1 MRIWKNEQAK
11 LKVTPTEVRL
21 ISLVEPASEQVI
33 TLSAYMKGEL
43 HEAVEAAFSEDI
55 LIESLALAQ
64 QMIER
69 S

>member
-11 LKVTPTEVRL
+11 LKVSPSEVRL
-21 ISLVEPASEQVI
+21 LYLTEGGTETAIPLAQ
-33 TLSAYMKGEL
+33 YMTGQL
-43 HEAVEAAFSEDI
+43 HETIEGLFGEDI
-55 LIESLALAQ
+55 LIESLAFAQ